1 MRTQSLQNFRF
12 RAAFC
17 YNPFALQGIECSGNQ
32 KNSTG
37 GTNMRNL
44 FLCLVLACTASA
56 WVMADDSADSKGKS
70 DTRTITGCLSQGD
83 NAKEFNLKAEDGS
96 TWEVRS
102 SNVALADHVGHTVKV
117 TGVVSN
123 AMAHNM
129 KEDTKDMAH
138 DTGATKENTEHGHLK
153 VTHVKM
159 VSDSCSK

>member
-1 MRTQSLQNFRF
+1 
-12 RAAFC
+12 
-17 YNPFALQGIECSGNQ
+17 
-32 KNSTG
+32 
-37 GTNMRNL
+37 MRNL

-56 WVMADDSADSKGKS
+56 WVMADDSADTKGKS

-102 SNVALADHVGHTVKV
+102 SNVALADHVGHTVAV
-117 TGVVSN
+117 TGVVKN